1 MHFKIKRGRVPR
13 TLSPVTAKKETLL
26 SPKYVSKHKD
36 HKAIIAR
43 KIRKRKCKTHK
54 TKKTKKIQ
62 KTACAVVFALV
73 LLVVIV
79 TVIISQSGKKTINTT
94 LETEAATATPT
105 PIPTPT
111 PEPMEAAKEQIFAY
125 ITNTGKPQIIDI
137 EGLAKAWAA
146 EAGFEVRYILTDS
159 ERYEVAKIVTAEAAG
174 EPLAGKMAICQ
185 CILQACE
192 DDGIRPAEAAERY
205 LYSTRRPE
213 PTDEA
218 LLAVTYVFDFGLV
231 VTTEPIKYFYNP
243 DMVESPFHESQRYIL
258 TINKHRF
265 YAEIKN

>member
-1 MHFKIKRGRVPR
+1 MLFRIKTGRTPR
-13 TLSPVTAKKETLL
+13 TPSPVTAKKETLL
-26 SPKYVSKHKD
+26 SPEYVSKHGD

-43 KIRKRKCKTHK
+43 KQRKRKRKTQQIP
-54 TKKTKKIQ
+54 KI
-62 KTACAVVFALV
+62 ACAAALALV

-79 TVIISQSGKKTINTT
+79 AVVISRSGKKTINTA
-94 LETEAATATPT
+94 LETEAATSTPT
-105 PIPTPT
+105 PTATPT
-111 PEPMEAAKEQIFAY
+111 PEPTEAAKEQIFAY
-125 ITNTGKPQIIDI
+125 LTSTGEPQLIDM

-146 EAGFEVRYILTDS
+146 EAGFEIRYQLTDA
-159 ERYEVAKIVTAEAAG
+159 ERYEVAQIVTAEAAG
-174 EPLAGKMAICQ
+174 EPLAGKIAICQ

-218 LLAVTYVFDFGLV
+218 LLAVTYVFDFGIV
-231 VTTEPIKYFYNP
+231 ATTQPIKYFYNP

-265 YAEIKN
+265 YAEIRGKE

>member
-1 MHFKIKRGRVPR
+1 M
-13 TLSPVTAKKETLL
+13 TAKNETLL
-26 SPKYVSKHKD
+26 SPEYVSKHGD

-43 KIRKRKCKTHK
+43 KRRKRKRKTQQIP
-54 TKKTKKIQ
+54 KI
-62 KTACAVVFALV
+62 ACAAVLALV
-73 LLVVIV
+73 LLIVIVAVVI
-79 TVIISQSGKKTINTT
+79 SRSGKKTINTA
-94 LETEAATATPT
+94 LETEAATSTTAPTSTPA
-105 PIPTPT
+105 
-111 PEPMEAAKEQIFAY
+111 PEPTEAAKEQIFAY
-125 ITNTGKPQIIDI
+125 LTSTGEPQLIDM

-146 EAGFEVRYILTDS
+146 EAGFEIRYQLTDA
-159 ERYEVAKIVTAEAAG
+159 ERYEVARIVTAEAAG

-231 VTTEPIKYFYNP
+231 ATTEPIKYFYNP

-265 YAEIKN
+265 YAEIRGKE

>member
-1 MHFKIKRGRVPR
+1 MQIGIKKDRAPR
-13 TLSPVTAKKETLL
+13 TPSPVTAKKETLL
-26 SPKYVSKHKD
+26 SPEYVSKHGD
-36 HKAIIAR
+36 HKEIIAR
-43 KIRKRKCKTHK
+43 KRRKRKRKTQRIPGINP
-54 TKKTKKIQ
+54 KI
-62 KTACAVVFALV
+62 ACAVALV
-73 LLVVIV
+73 FLIVIVAVVI
-79 TVIISQSGKKTINTT
+79 SRSEKKTINTA
-94 LETEAATATPT
+94 TEA
-105 PIPTPT
+105 
-111 PEPMEAAKEQIFAY
+111 EKEQIFAY
-125 ITNTGKPQIIDI
+125 ITSTGALQLIDM

-146 EAGFEVRYILTDS
+146 EAGFEIRYQLTDA
-159 ERYEVAKIVTAEAAG
+159 ERYEVAQIVTAEAAG
-174 EPLAGKMAICQ
+174 EPLAGKIAICQ

-231 VTTEPIKYFYNP
+231 ATTEPIKYFYNP
-243 DMVESPFHESQRYIL
+243 DMVESNFHESQRYIL

>member
-1 MHFKIKRGRVPR
+1 M
-13 TLSPVTAKKETLL
+13 TAKNETLL
-26 SPKYVSKHKD
+26 SPEYVSKHGD

-43 KIRKRKCKTHK
+43 KRRKRKRKTQQIP
-54 TKKTKKIQ
+54 KI
-62 KTACAVVFALV
+62 ACAAVLALV
-73 LLVVIV
+73 LLIVIVAVVI
-79 TVIISQSGKKTINTT
+79 SRSGKKTINTA
-94 LETEAATATPT
+94 LETEAATSTTAPTSTPA
-105 PIPTPT
+105 
-111 PEPMEAAKEQIFAY
+111 PEPTEAAKEQIFAY
-125 ITNTGKPQIIDI
+125 LTSTGEPQLIDM

-146 EAGFEVRYILTDS
+146 EAGFEIRYQLTDA
-159 ERYEVAKIVTAEAAG
+159 ERYEVARIVTAEAAD

-231 VTTEPIKYFYNP
+231 ATTEPIKYFYNP

-265 YAEIKN
+265 YAEIRGKE

>member
-1 MHFKIKRGRVPR
+1 MQFRIKKDRAPR
-13 TLSPVTAKKETLL
+13 TPSPVTAKKETFL
-26 SPKYVSKHKD
+26 SPEYVSKHGD

-43 KIRKRKCKTHK
+43 KRRKRKRKTQRIPEINP
-54 TKKTKKIQ
+54 KI
-62 KTACAVVFALV
+62 ACAVALALV

-79 TVIISQSGKKTINTT
+79 AVVISRSGKKTINTAI
-94 LETEAATATPT
+94 ETEAATSTPT
-105 PIPTPT
+105 PTPT
-111 PEPMEAAKEQIFAY
+111 PEAEKDQIFAY
-125 ITNTGKPQIIDI
+125 LTSTGELQLIDM

-146 EAGFEVRYILTDS
+146 EAGFEIRYQLTDA
-159 ERYEVAKIVTAEAAG
+159 ERYEVAQIITAEAAG
-174 EPLAGKMAICQ
+174 EPLAGKIAICQ

-231 VTTEPIKYFYNP
+231 ATTEPIKYFYNP
-243 DMVESPFHESQRYIL
+243 DMVESDFHESQRYIL

>member
-1 MHFKIKRGRVPR
+1 MQFRIKKDRAPR
-13 TLSPVTAKKETLL
+13 TPSPVTAKKETFL
-26 SPKYVSKHKD
+26 SPEYVSKHGD

-43 KIRKRKCKTHK
+43 KRRKRKRKTQQIPEINP
-54 TKKTKKIQ
+54 KI
-62 KTACAVVFALV
+62 ACAVALALV

-79 TVIISQSGKKTINTT
+79 AVVISRSGKKTINTAI
-94 LETEAATATPT
+94 ETEAATSTPT
-105 PIPTPT
+105 PTPT
-111 PEPMEAAKEQIFAY
+111 PEAEKEQVFAY
-125 ITNTGKPQIIDI
+125 LTSTGELQLIDM

-146 EAGFEVRYILTDS
+146 EAGFEIRYQLTDA
-159 ERYEVAKIVTAEAAG
+159 ERYEVAQIITAEAAG
-174 EPLAGKMAICQ
+174 EPLAGKIAICQ

-231 VTTEPIKYFYNP
+231 ATTEPIKYFYNP
-243 DMVESPFHESQRYIL
+243 DMVESDFHESQRYIL

>member
-1 MHFKIKRGRVPR
+1 MQFRIKKDRAPR
-13 TLSPVTAKKETLL
+13 TPSPVTAKKETLL
-26 SPKYVSKHKD
+26 SPEYVSKHGD

-43 KIRKRKCKTHK
+43 KRRKRKRKTQRLPEINP
-54 TKKTKKIQ
+54 KI
-62 KTACAVVFALV
+62 ACAVALALV

-79 TVIISQSGKKTINTT
+79 AVVISRSGKKTINTAI
-94 LETEAATATPT
+94 ETEAATSTPT
-105 PIPTPT
+105 PTPT
-111 PEPMEAAKEQIFAY
+111 PEAEKDQIFAY
-125 ITNTGKPQIIDI
+125 LTSTGELQLIDM

-146 EAGFEVRYILTDS
+146 EAGFEIRYQLTDA
-159 ERYEVAKIVTAEAAG
+159 ERYEVAQIITAEAAG
-174 EPLAGKMAICQ
+174 EPLAGKIAICQ

-218 LLAVTYVFDFGLV
+218 LLAVAYVFDFGLMA
-231 VTTEPIKYFYNP
+231 TTEPIKYFYNP
-243 DMVESPFHESQRYIL
+243 DMVESDFHESQRYIL

>member
-1 MHFKIKRGRVPR
+1 MQFRTKTGRTPR
-13 TLSPVTAKKETLL
+13 TPSPVTAKKETFI
-26 SPKYVSKHKD
+26 SPEYVSKHGD

-43 KIRKRKCKTHK
+43 KQRKRKR
-54 TKKTKKIQ
+54 KKQQIPEINPKI
-62 KTACAVVFALV
+62 ACAVALALV

-79 TVIISQSGKKTINTT
+79 AVVISRSGKKTINAAP
-94 LETEAATATPT
+94 ETEPPTSTPAPTST
-105 PIPTPT
+105 PV
-111 PEPMEAAKEQIFAY
+111 PEPTEAAKEQIFAY
-125 ITNTGKPQIIDI
+125 LDTSTGELQLIDM

-146 EAGFEVRYILTDS
+146 EAGFEIRYQLTDA
-159 ERYEVAKIVTAEAAG
+159 ERYEVAQIVTAEAAG
-174 EPLAGKMAICQ
+174 EPLAGKIAICQ

-218 LLAVTYVFDFGLV
+218 LLAVTYVFDFGIV
-231 VTTEPIKYFYNP
+231 ATTQPIKYFYNP
-243 DMVESPFHESQRYIL
+243 GMVESPFHESQRYIL

>member
-1 MHFKIKRGRVPR
+1 MLFRTKTGRTPR
-13 TLSPVTAKKETLL
+13 TPSPVTAKKETFL
-26 SPKYVSKHKD
+26 SPEYVSKHGD

-43 KIRKRKCKTHK
+43 KRRKRKR
-54 TKKTKKIQ
+54 KKQQLPEINPKI
-62 KTACAVVFALV
+62 ACAVALALV

-79 TVIISQSGKKTINTT
+79 AVVISRSEKKTINTS
-94 LETEAATATPT
+94 LETEAATSTPAPTST
-105 PIPTPT
+105 PV
-111 PEPMEAAKEQIFAY
+111 PEPTEAAKEQIFAY
-125 ITNTGKPQIIDI
+125 LTSTGEPQLIDM

-146 EAGFEVRYILTDS
+146 EAGFEIRYQLTDA
-159 ERYEVAKIVTAEAAG
+159 ERYEVAQIVTAEAAG
-174 EPLAGKMAICQ
+174 EPLAGKIAICQ

-205 LYSTRRPE
+205 LYATRRPE

-218 LLAVTYVFDFGLV
+218 LLAVTYVFDFGIV
-231 VTTEPIKYFYNP
+231 ATTQPIKYFYNT
-243 DMVESPFHESQRYIL
+243 DMVESPFHETQRYIL

>member
-1 MHFKIKRGRVPR
+1 MQFRIKKDRAPR
-13 TLSPVTAKKETLL
+13 TPSPVTAKKETLL
-26 SPKYVSKHKD
+26 SPEYVSKHGD

-43 KIRKRKCKTHK
+43 KRRKRKRKTQRLPEINP
-54 TKKTKKIQ
+54 KI
-62 KTACAVVFALV
+62 ACAVALALV

-79 TVIISQSGKKTINTT
+79 AVVISRSGKKTINTAI
-94 LETEAATATPT
+94 ETEAATSTPT
-105 PIPTPT
+105 PTPT
-111 PEPMEAAKEQIFAY
+111 PEAEKDQIFAY
-125 ITNTGKPQIIDI
+125 LTSTGELQLIDM

-146 EAGFEVRYILTDS
+146 EAGFEIRYQLTDA
-159 ERYEVAKIVTAEAAG
+159 ERYEVAQIITAEAAG
-174 EPLAGKMAICQ
+174 EPLAGKIAICQ

-205 LYSTRRPE
+205 LYATRRPD

-218 LLAVTYVFDFGLV
+218 LLAVTYVFDFGLM

-243 DMVESPFHESQRYIL
+243 DMVESDFHESQRYIL

>member
-1 MHFKIKRGRVPR
+1 MQFRIKKERAPR
-13 TLSPVTAKKETLL
+13 TPSPLTAMKETLL
-26 SPKYVSKHKD
+26 SPEYVSKHGD

-43 KIRKRKCKTHK
+43 KRRKRKRKTQRLPEINP
-54 TKKTKKIQ
+54 KI
-62 KTACAVVFALV
+62 ACAVALALV

-79 TVIISQSGKKTINTT
+79 AVVISRSGKKTINTAI
-94 LETEAATATPT
+94 ETEAATSTPT
-105 PIPTPT
+105 PTPT
-111 PEPMEAAKEQIFAY
+111 PEAEKDQIFAY
-125 ITNTGKPQIIDI
+125 LTSTGELQLIDM

-146 EAGFEVRYILTDS
+146 EAGFEIRYQLTDA
-159 ERYEVAKIVTAEAAG
+159 ERYEVAQIITAEAAG
-174 EPLAGKMAICQ
+174 EPLAGKIAICQ

-218 LLAVTYVFDFGLV
+218 LLAVTYVFDFGLMA
-231 VTTEPIKYFYNP
+231 TTEPIKYFYNP
-243 DMVESPFHESQRYIL
+243 DMVESDFHESQRYIL

>member
-1 MHFKIKRGRVPR
+1 MQFRIKKDRAPR
-13 TLSPVTAKKETLL
+13 TPSPVTAKKETLL
-26 SPKYVSKHKD
+26 SPEYVSKHGD

-43 KIRKRKCKTHK
+43 KRRKRKRKTQRLPEINP
-54 TKKTKKIQ
+54 KI
-62 KTACAVVFALV
+62 ACAVALALV

-79 TVIISQSGKKTINTT
+79 AVVISRSGKKTINTAI
-94 LETEAATATPT
+94 ETEAATSTPT
-105 PIPTPT
+105 PTPT
-111 PEPMEAAKEQIFAY
+111 PEAEKDQIFAY
-125 ITNTGKPQIIDI
+125 LTSTGELQLIDM

-146 EAGFEVRYILTDS
+146 EAGFEIRYQLTDA
-159 ERYEVAKIVTAEAAG
+159 ERYEVAQIITAEAAG
-174 EPLAGKMAICQ
+174 EPLAGKIAICQ

-218 LLAVTYVFDFGLV
+218 LLAVTYVFDFGLMA
-231 VTTEPIKYFYNP
+231 TTEPIKYFYNP
-243 DMVESPFHESQRYIL
+243 DMVESDFHESQRYIL

>member
-1 MHFKIKRGRVPR
+1 MQIGIKKDRAPR
-13 TLSPVTAKKETLL
+13 TPSPVTAKKETLL
-26 SPKYVSKHKD
+26 SPEHVSKHGD

-43 KIRKRKCKTHK
+43 KRRKRKRKTQRIPGINP
-54 TKKTKKIQ
+54 KI
-62 KTACAVVFALV
+62 ACAVALV
-73 LLVVIV
+73 FLIVIVAVVI
-79 TVIISQSGKKTINTT
+79 SRSGKKTINTAT
-94 LETEAATATPT
+94 EAEAATST
-105 PIPTPT
+105 PTPT
-111 PEPMEAAKEQIFAY
+111 PEAEKEQIFAY
-125 ITNTGKPQIIDI
+125 ITSTGALQLIDM

-146 EAGFEVRYILTDS
+146 ESGFEIRYQLTDA
-159 ERYEVAKIVTAEAAG
+159 ERYEVAQIVTAEAAG
-174 EPLAGKMAICQ
+174 EPLAGKIAICQ

-243 DMVESPFHESQRYIL
+243 DMVESNFHESQRYIL

-265 YAEIKN
+265 YAEIKGKE

>member
-1 MHFKIKRGRVPR
+1 MLSKTKKGRAPR
-13 TLSPVTAKKETLL
+13 TPSPVTAKKETLL
-26 SPKYVSKHKD
+26 SPEYVSKHGD

-43 KIRKRKCKTHK
+43 KRRKRKRKRQQFQQINP
-54 TKKTKKIQ
+54 KIAYT
-62 KTACAVVFALV
+62 TALALV
-73 LLVVIV
+73 LLVVIAAV
-79 TVIISQSGKKTINTT
+79 VISRREKKNINTT
-94 LETEAATATPT
+94 LETETATS
-105 PIPTPT
+105 TPT
-111 PEPMEAAKEQIFAY
+111 IEPAKEQIFAY
-125 ITNTGKPQIIDI
+125 ITSNGEPQLIDM
-137 EGLAKAWAA
+137 EGLSKAWAA
-146 EAGFEVRYILTDS
+146 EAGFEVRYTLTDA
-159 ERYEVAKIVTAEAAG
+159 ERYEVAQIVTAEAAG

-192 DDGIRPAEAAERY
+192 DDEIRPAEAAERY

-218 LLAVTYVFDFGLV
+218 LLAVTYVFDFGIV

-243 DMVESPFHESQRYIL
+243 DMVDSAFHESQRYIL

>member
-1 MHFKIKRGRVPR
+1 MQFKIKTGRAPR
-13 TLSPVTAKKETLL
+13 TPSPVTAKKETLL
-26 SPKYVSKHKD
+26 SPEYVSKHGD

-43 KIRKRKCKTHK
+43 KRRKRKRKTQRIPEINP
-54 TKKTKKIQ
+54 KI
-62 KTACAVVFALV
+62 ACAVALALV

-79 TVIISQSGKKTINTT
+79 AVAISRSGKKTINTAI
-94 LETEAATATPT
+94 ETEAATSTPT
-105 PIPTPT
+105 PTPT
-111 PEPMEAAKEQIFAY
+111 PEAEKDQIFAY
-125 ITNTGKPQIIDI
+125 LTSTGELQLIDM

-146 EAGFEVRYILTDS
+146 EAGFEIRYQLTDA
-159 ERYEVAKIVTAEAAG
+159 ERYEVAQIITAEAAG
-174 EPLAGKMAICQ
+174 EPLAGKIAICQ

-231 VTTEPIKYFYNP
+231 ATTEPIKYFYNP
-243 DMVESPFHESQRYIL
+243 DMVESDFHESQRYIL

>member
-1 MHFKIKRGRVPR
+1 MLFRTKTGRAPR
-13 TLSPVTAKKETLL
+13 TPSPVTAKKETLL
-26 SPKYVSKHKD
+26 SPEYVSKHGD

-43 KIRKRKCKTHK
+43 KRRKRKRKTQRLPEINP
-54 TKKTKKIQ
+54 KI
-62 KTACAVVFALV
+62 ACAVALALV

-79 TVIISQSGKKTINTT
+79 AVVISRSGKKTINTAI
-94 LETEAATATPT
+94 ETEAATSTPT
-105 PIPTPT
+105 PTPT
-111 PEPMEAAKEQIFAY
+111 PEAEKDQIFAY
-125 ITNTGKPQIIDI
+125 LTSTGELQLIDM

-146 EAGFEVRYILTDS
+146 EAGFEIRYQLTDA
-159 ERYEVAKIVTAEAAG
+159 ERYEVAQIITAEAAG
-174 EPLAGKMAICQ
+174 EPLAGKIAICQ

-218 LLAVTYVFDFGLV
+218 LLAVTYVFDFGLMA
-231 VTTEPIKYFYNP
+231 TTEPIKYFYNP
-243 DMVESPFHESQRYIL
+243 DMVESDFHESQRYIL

>member
-1 MHFKIKRGRVPR
+1 MQFRIKKDRAPR
-13 TLSPVTAKKETLL
+13 TPSPVTAKKETFL
-26 SPKYVSKHKD
+26 SPEYVSKHGD

-43 KIRKRKCKTHK
+43 KRRKRKRKTQQ
-54 TKKTKKIQ
+54 TPEINPKI
-62 KTACAVVFALV
+62 ACAVALALV

-79 TVIISQSGKKTINTT
+79 AVVISRSGKKTINTAI
-94 LETEAATATPT
+94 ETEAATSTPT
-105 PIPTPT
+105 PTPT
-111 PEPMEAAKEQIFAY
+111 PEAEKEQVFAY
-125 ITNTGKPQIIDI
+125 LTSSGELQLIDM

-146 EAGFEVRYILTDS
+146 EAGFEIRYQLTDA
-159 ERYEVAKIVTAEAAG
+159 ERYEVAQIITAEAAG
-174 EPLAGKMAICQ
+174 EPLAGKIAICQ

-192 DDGIRPAEAAERY
+192 DDEIRPAEAAERY

-231 VTTEPIKYFYNP
+231 ATTEPIKYFYNP
-243 DMVESPFHESQRYIL
+243 DMVESDFHESQRYIL

>member
-1 MHFKIKRGRVPR
+1 M
-13 TLSPVTAKKETLL
+13 TAKNETLL
-26 SPKYVSKHKD
+26 SPEYVSKHGD

-43 KIRKRKCKTHK
+43 KRRKRKRKTQQIP
-54 TKKTKKIQ
+54 KI
-62 KTACAVVFALV
+62 ACAAVLALV
-73 LLVVIV
+73 LLIVIVAVVI
-79 TVIISQSGKKTINTT
+79 SRSGKKTINTA
-94 LETEAATATPT
+94 LETEAATSTTAPTSTPA
-105 PIPTPT
+105 
-111 PEPMEAAKEQIFAY
+111 PEPTEEAKEQIFAY
-125 ITNTGKPQIIDI
+125 LTSTGEPQLIDM

-146 EAGFEVRYILTDS
+146 EAGFEIRYQLTDA
-159 ERYEVAKIVTAEAAG
+159 ERYEVARIVTAEAAD

-231 VTTEPIKYFYNP
+231 ATTEPIKYFYNP

-265 YAEIKN
+265 YAEIRGKE

>member
-1 MHFKIKRGRVPR
+1 MLFRTKTGRTPR
-13 TLSPVTAKKETLL
+13 TPSPVTAKKETFL
-26 SPKYVSKHKD
+26 SPEYVSKHGD

-43 KIRKRKCKTHK
+43 KQRKRKR
-54 TKKTKKIQ
+54 KKQQIPEINPKI
-62 KTACAVVFALV
+62 ACAVALAIV

-79 TVIISQSGKKTINTT
+79 AVVISRSGKKTINAAP
-94 LETEAATATPT
+94 ETEATTSTPAAIST
-105 PIPTPT
+105 PAP
-111 PEPMEAAKEQIFAY
+111 EAANEQIFAY
-125 ITNTGKPQIIDI
+125 LTSTGEPQLIDM

-146 EAGFEVRYILTDS
+146 EAGFEIRYQLTDM
-159 ERYEVAKIVTAEAAG
+159 ERYEVAQIVTAEAAG
-174 EPLAGKMAICQ
+174 EPLAGKIAICQ

-218 LLAVTYVFDFGLV
+218 LLAVTYVFDFGIV
-231 VTTEPIKYFYNP
+231 ATTEPIKYFYNP

>member
-13 TLSPVTAKKETLL
+13 TPSPVTAKKETLL

-62 KTACAVVFALV
+62 KIACAVVFTLV
-73 LLVVIV
+73 LLVAIV

-94 LETEAATATPT
+94 LETEAATPT
-105 PIPTPT
+105 PIPTPE
-111 PEPMEAAKEQIFAY
+111 PEPTDAAKEQIFAY